1 MKSKMKIFFRHQEN
15 EKNCNPDGSEQEAG
29 CVLYESYTCLTF
41 DGKRDYIDLG
51 NCLHRLL
58 QQRSWALIS
67 AFPPGIPD
75 TSPCWLSI
83 TKKVCFRIL
92 LWSCTRGGLRS

>member
-1 MKSKMKIFFRHQEN
+1 MANLLCKLYICIKKMSIYNKKPIPYNEIKDENFFRHQEN

-58 QQRSWALIS
+58 QQRS
-67 AFPPGIPD
+67 
-75 TSPCWLSI
+75 
-83 TKKVCFRIL
+83 
-92 LWSCTRGGLRS
+92 

>member
-58 QQRSWALIS
+58 QQRS
-67 AFPPGIPD
+67 
-75 TSPCWLSI
+75 
-83 TKKVCFRIL
+83 
-92 LWSCTRGGLRS
+92 